1 MKNVMYQTK
10 LLNKELKRSNEYN
23 QYVRVLG
30 NLRAHPDLY
39 ARTLEFQ
46 RRSIHL
52 QSGADYNT
60 LEEVGHLRKEF
71 EDILN
76 QPVVIDFLGAEQRV
90 VNMLKRTQEGILEG
104 IELETAALDE

>member
-1 MKNVMYQTK
+1 MNNVMYQTK

-60 LEEVGHLRKEF
+60 LEEVGRLRKEF

-76 QPVVIDFLGAEQRV
+76 
-90 VNMLKRTQEGILEG
+90 
-104 IELETAALDE
+104 

>member
-1 MKNVMYQTK
+1 MNNVMYQTK

-30 NLRAHPDLY
+30 NLKAHPDLY

-46 RRSIHL
+46 RRSMHL

-60 LEEVGHLRKEF
+60 LEEVGRLRKEF

-104 IELETAALDE
+104 IELETAAMDE

>member
-1 MKNVMYQTK
+1 MNNVMYQTK

-60 LEEVGHLRKEF
+60 LEEVGRLRKEF

-76 QPVVIDFLGAEQRV
+76 QPVVIDFLGEEQRV

-104 IELETAALDE
+104 IEMETAALDE

>member
-1 MKNVMYQTK
+1 MNNVMYQTK

-60 LEEVGHLRKEF
+60 LEEVGRLRKEF

>member
-1 MKNVMYQTK
+1 MNNVMYQTK

-39 ARTLEFQ
+39 ARTLELQ

-60 LEEVGHLRKEF
+60 LEEVGRLRKEF

>member
-1 MKNVMYQTK
+1 MNNVMYQTK

-60 LEEVGHLRKEF
+60 LEEVGRLRKEF

-90 VNMLKRTQEGILEG
+90 VNMLKRTQEGIL
-104 IELETAALDE
+104 

>member
-1 MKNVMYQTK
+1 MYQTK
-10 LLNKELKRSNEYN
+10 FLNKELKRSNEYN

-60 LEEVGHLRKEF
+60 LEEVGRLRKEF

>member
-1 MKNVMYQTK
+1 MNNVMYQTK

-60 LEEVGHLRKEF
+60 LEEVGRLRKEF
-71 EDILN
+71 GDILN

-104 IELETAALDE
+104 IELETAALDK

>member
-1 MKNVMYQTK
+1 MYQTK

-60 LEEVGHLRKEF
+60 LEEVGRLRKEF

>member
-1 MKNVMYQTK
+1 MYQTK
-10 LLNKELKRSNEYN
+10 LLNKELKPSNEHN
-23 QYVRVLG
+23 QYMRVLG

-60 LEEVGHLRKEF
+60 LEEVGRLRKEF

>member
-1 MKNVMYQTK
+1 MNNVMYQTK

-46 RRSIHL
+46 RRSIHM

-60 LEEVGHLRKEF
+60 LEEVGRLRKEF